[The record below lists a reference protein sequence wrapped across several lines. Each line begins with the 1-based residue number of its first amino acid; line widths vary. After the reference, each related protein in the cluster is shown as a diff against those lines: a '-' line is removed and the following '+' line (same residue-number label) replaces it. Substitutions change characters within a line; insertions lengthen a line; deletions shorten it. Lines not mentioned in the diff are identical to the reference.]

1 LLASEDDMNVT
12 ALEGP
17 LLNFWVA
24 KSEGLELLP
33 VSPAAGKSHD
43 ANSGCWHPDNY
54 HPATD
59 WSQGGAIVARE
70 WEALVETL
78 GGWFGAR
85 WPFMKVFSDQPL
97 LWFMRAY
104 VASNFGDEVEDI

>member
-1 LLASEDDMNVT
+1 MKVAE
-12 ALEGP
+12 LEGQ

-33 VSPAAGKSHD
+33 ASPKQGDRHD
-43 ANSGCWHPDNY
+43 LDSGLWHPSNY

-59 WSQGGAIVARE
+59 WSLGGTIVARE
-70 WEALVETL
+70 WYSLDETL

-104 VASNFGDEVEDI
+104 VASKFGDEVEEL